1 MKSFY
6 YRVGGVETNTP
17 WLLPNFDRVKL
28 LTSLLKSDSELSDFK
43 IFLHGDVL
51 KSWVTWDVK
60 LFLEFENWEM
70 NLDMVFL
77 ERIMSKI
84 YKYGFDNKVL
94 LDVTF
99 CGNHQNSD
107 LYSDAESR
115 DFDIPV
121 FNNSDFIKFNSIV
134 KSVDGI
140 SEEILISDKFL
151 TTQLSDKL
159 VKWDNIGTKYSSSL
173 INKNDIYIFREGLLI
188 DIFLSFDLNQFEE
201 IKKGV

>member
-1 MKSFY
+1 MAVKA
-6 YRVGGVETNTP
+6 ETGEIITTHFCS
-17 WLLPNFDRVKL
+17 NFNLAKVDLSRVK
-28 LTSLLKSDSELSDFK
+28 
-43 IFLHGDVL
+43 
-51 KSWVTWDVK
+51 K
-60 LFLEFENWEM
+60 LDNEVIFLEFENWEM

-99 CGNHQNSD
+99 CGDHQNSD

-159 VKWDNIGTKYSSSL
+159 VKWNNIGTKYSSSL